1 MKSVAKMRCALA
13 LVIGGILAAGPVMA
27 DNQSSAG
34 YGKGG
39 KGGKD
44 ERRDRRDHDE
54 ISQRDRDG
62 HSAQK
67 GRHFEDRHRVI
78 VREYYVE
85 DFRGGRCPPGLRKR
99 QNGCVPPG
107 QAKKW
112 QVGRPLPREVIF
124 PCGISPGFVSI
135 PLASSTSLDASYT
148 SDSEPPITPASDNAP
163 FSSQTKTFDDVSL
176 RALPSSVVSFSP
188 SFAERVMIFMFFFP
202 ARSLRMS

>member
-1 MKSVAKMRCALA
+1 MKSVAKMKCALA
-13 LVIGGILAAGPVMA
+13 LVIGGILAAGPVVA
-27 DNQSSAG
+27 DNHSSAWS
-34 YGKGG
+34 GKGG

-54 ISQRDRDG
+54 SSQRDRDRDG
-62 HSAQK
+62 HSTQK

-124 PCGISPGFVSI
+124 HDVPRQLVVQIG
-135 PLASSTSLDASYT
+135 L
-148 SDSEPPITPASDNAP
+148 PPSGYRYVRVASDI
-163 FSSQTKTFDDVSL
+163 L
-176 RALPSSVVSFSP
+176 
-188 SFAERVMIFMFFFP
+188 MIAVGTGMVID
-202 ARSLRMS
+202 AIYDLGR